1 MAAVTNFTYSAS
13 PFLVRCCSMKENH
26 HEQLNGNSS
35 IRMNGSFRSP
45 IKVESLSQT
54 AEAAPTT
61 LVENGQ
67 RQNIPTKKQLVDSH
81 RQGLIVGV
89 GYRQTVV
96 IRSYEVGPDK
106 TATLE
111 SILNL
116 LQAIQSLS
124 LHYFYC
130 FPKINDTDTSGRRYV
145 WYLIC
150 VCLTLTY
157 VITFN

>member
-1 MAAVTNFTYSAS
+1 MTSVTNFTYISAS
-13 PFLVRCCSMKENH
+13 SFHVKCCSMKENH
-26 HEQLNGNSS
+26 HDQLNNSS

-54 AEAAPTT
+54 AEAAPTI

-67 RQNIPTKKQLVDSH
+67 RQNIPTKKQLVDPH
-81 RQGLIVGV
+81 RQALIVEGGV

-116 LQAIQSLS
+116 LQAIQ
-124 LHYFYC
+124 H
-130 FPKINDTDTSGRRYV
+130 
-145 WYLIC
+145 
-150 VCLTLTY
+150 
-157 VITFN
+157 